1 VVKSHLHK
9 RLNNKKIKVKLYL
22 AGNRFAATAKDDFFF
37 VDKCYAD
44 TPELAKKLALEELYN
59 LYNSQTRGII

>member
-1 VVKSHLHK
+1 MKSQPRKGH
-9 RLNNKKIKVKLYL
+9 NFKKIKVKLYL

-44 TPELAKKLALEELYN
+44 TPELAQKIAIDKLYDLNKRE
-59 LYNSQTRGII
+59 TRGII